1 MGTDPLKL
9 YNSIMVYDACEYW
22 LKTMD
27 NQKTYYFTI
36 EAFNENGVSER
47 IPVMSAE

>member
-1 MGTDPLKL
+1 
-9 YNSIMVYDACEYW
+9 MVYDASEYW

-36 EAFNENGVSER
+36 EAINENGVGER
-47 IPVMSAE
+47 IPVVAAE